1 MYYVLGEWDLPHDL
15 SRSFPDMVTV
25 SVIKIAVSE
34 PM

>member
-1 MYYVLGEWDLPHDL
+1 MYYVLGEWDLWHDL

-25 SVIKIAVSE
+25 SVIKIAMAK